1 MEGTTIRKLGLM
13 LSVIFM
19 LTACG
24 TMNEDSIQI
33 YNDTDEDTEEVKK
46 IFADDD
52 RLRKVVVVFHDDEF
66 VAGVTVG
73 TFERFRKGKVEKE
86 LKKKV
91 EKAYPDVDVLVSA
104 DYKVVIETG
113 KMTKISDK
121 QELEKKIKKIKS
133 LSEEQT

>member
-1 MEGTTIRKLGLM
+1 MEGTTIRKIGLM

-19 LTACG
+19 LAACG

-46 IFADDD
+46 LFADDA
-52 RLRKVVVVFHDDEF
+52 RLRKAVVVFHEDEF

-73 TFERFRKGKVEKE
+73 TFERFRKEKVEKE

-104 DYKVVIETG
+104 DYKVVIETE
-113 KMTKISDK
+113 KMTKISDQ